1 VPSSHSTAI
10 TSTTTTSGHDKGLQ
24 FLKLDPSVEGRI
36 QSEKKVVWPTISSNL
51 GKELGLDWAML
62 KIGGP
67 SITNDASSVTNR
79 WLGNVALPREVSS
92 RPLKETEVIVVTGHS
107 GVLTGRLSPS
117 IIMIRLSP
125 GSKYQEVWGV
135 RLSGNISMYL
145 CYPSLSTLT
154 NYRRRGLGLMG
165 FRFC

>member
-1 VPSSHSTAI
+1 VPSSQSTAI
-10 TSTTTTSGHDKGLQ
+10 TSTTGTSGHDKGLQ
-24 FLKLDPSVEGRI
+24 FLKLDPLVESRI
-36 QSEKKVVWPTISSNL
+36 QSEKKVVWPTISSTS
-51 GKELGLDWAML
+51 GKDLGLDWAML
-62 KIGGP
+62 KIDGP

-79 WLGNVALPREVSS
+79 WLGSVTLPRKVSS

-117 IIMIRLSP
+117 ITMMRFSP
-125 GSKYQEVWGV
+125 GSKFQEVWGV
-135 RLSGNISMYL
+135 RLSGNISVYL
-145 CYPSLSTLT
+145 CYPSLSMLT